1 MTSTRLTGPEGPSRP
16 SARADQLF
24 ALQRRE
30 RLMDQLRLHG
40 AVRVRELA
48 RDLSV
53 SELTIRRDIA
63 ALAERGLLTRVH
75 GGATL
80 PSALEQEPV
89 RRRRLAMPAF
99 TIGMV
104 VPSLDFY
111 WPHIV
116 SGVRNAAAA
125 HGVNVQLRGSSY
137 DQAEDRR
144 QIVRLTESGQVQG
157 LLLAPNLCG
166 PARARRALS
175 ALCVARLG
183 RATHAG
189 RQGRAPGRRSSRS
202 PPAPGSCL
210 PELS

>member
-1 MTSTRLTGPEGPSRP
+1 MASTRPTGPEGPAGP
-16 SARADQLF
+16 PARTDQLF
-24 ALQRRE
+24 ALQRRQ

-40 AVRVRELA
+40 AVRVRDLA
-48 RDLSV
+48 QDLSV

-125 HGVNVQLRGSSY
+125 HGVNVRLRGPVTT
-137 DQAEDRR
+137 RR
-144 QIVRLTESGQVQG
+144 RT
-157 LLLAPNLCG
+157 AD
-166 PARARRALS
+166 
-175 ALCVARLG
+175 
-183 RATHAG
+183 
-189 RQGRAPGRRSSRS
+189 RSS
-202 PPAPGSCL
+202 G
-210 PELS
+210 